1 MNLFAFCSGLGYNID
16 IPFIDDI
23 VVDPFY
29 KSGAWSLRW
38 AFFICLNRV

>member
-16 IPFIDDI
+16 IPFLDDI

-29 KSGAWSLRW
+29 RLAWLFSQV
-38 AFFICLNRV
+38 FFYANNFS